1 MNKDKIL
8 QANVLD
14 IIFENRNKSYGAYT
28 LRKFYNDRLYKALGI
43 VGMLVLV
50 LCLLSFL
57 QPKEKSVLITSI
69 YDDSGFVAPPKDPE
83 SPKPKP
89 PKTPLTKIPPVTA
102 VLPAQIFTHVTIAPD
117 PQVTRRITSLDST
130 QFGTLDIPGKKG
142 VIVPVTPVT
151 IGTTGDTGHAV
162 ISKIDPTVPTG
173 FAEVM
178 PSFPGGVD
186 ALHAFL
192 QKNLENPD
200 ELKEGQSVSVRIR
213 FVVGYDGKLKS
224 FETAQDGGAAFDNEV
239 IRVLKKMPQW
249 IPGKTHGENVSVYY
263 VLPVN
268 FTSTE

>member
-57 QPKEKSVLITSI
+57 QPKEKSLLVTTI
-69 YDDSGFVAPPKDPE
+69 YDDNGFAAPPKKNDQPEKIDP
-83 SPKPKP
+83 PKPVTP
-89 PKTPLTKIPPVTA
+89 ATPKLQVKTQAFTTVQIVPDNRVTHS
-102 VLPAQIFTHVTIAPD
+102 VST
-117 PQVTRRITSLDST
+117 LDSSA
-130 QFGTLDIPGKKG
+130 FGTHNIPGKPG
-142 VIVPVTPVT
+142 ITVPVTPVT
-151 IGTTGDTGHAV
+151 LPAGTADSSHV
-162 ISKIDPTVPTG
+162 VKPIDQTTPTG

-186 ALHAFL
+186 ALQAFL

-224 FETAQDGGAAFDNEV
+224 FETAQDGGAPFNNEV

-263 VLPVN
+263 VLPVK
-268 FTSTE
+268 FISTE